1 MPALSSP
8 MLKVEKS
15 SKGTSKRNTED
26 FKENETEFT
35 QRIINTK
42 PHGIKGLGF
51 VLRELKKAQMKGLFA
66 DAFKNN
72 AEEDKNVSKGLGIL
86 GKRLKENVITKLDVE
101 QKSVELMK
109 ALKANK
115 NDILDRLM
123 KE

>member
-1 MPALSSP
+1 
-8 MLKVEKS
+8 
-15 SKGTSKRNTED
+15 
-26 FKENETEFT
+26 
-35 QRIINTK
+35 
-42 PHGIKGLGF
+42 
-51 VLRELKKAQMKGLFA
+51 MKGLFA

-72 AEEDKNVSKGLGIL
+72 ADEDKNVSKGLGIL